1 MKLSTS
7 DEDGV
12 IGYHIATVQPA
23 KMQPSAAAAFPSI
36 MILPAVAF
44 IASNTKGSCL
54 VKFVDAYSKPACT
67 AAQFKSAALIFLA
80 SCWRSAASTADISI
94 FSSCAATPT

>member
-23 KMQPSAAAAFPSI
+23 NMQPSAAAAFPSI

-44 IASNTKGSCL
+44 IASSTNGSCL
-54 VKFVDAYSKPACT
+54 VKFVDAYSYPACT
-67 AAQFKSAALIFLA
+67 AAQFKSAAFTFLEN
-80 SCWRSAASTADISI
+80 CLRSAASTAPMSI
-94 FSSCAATPT
+94 RRSCAATPT